1 MKKYNV
7 TVTEACHRL
16 KETRE
21 SIYRKIK
28 YKELAAV
35 KKKPKGCGKERWFLN
50 NAQIEELAPNDQN
63 TDFNKKIKLSKSD
76 LEANREYN
84 ILIELN

>member
-1 MKKYNV
+1 
-7 TVTEACHRL
+7 
-16 KETRE
+16 
-21 SIYRKIK
+21 
-28 YKELAAV
+28 
-35 KKKPKGCGKERWFLN
+35 LN